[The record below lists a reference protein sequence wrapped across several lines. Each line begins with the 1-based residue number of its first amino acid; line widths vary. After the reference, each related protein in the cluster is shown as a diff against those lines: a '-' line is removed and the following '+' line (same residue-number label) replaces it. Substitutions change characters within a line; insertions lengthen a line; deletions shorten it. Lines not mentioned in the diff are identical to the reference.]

1 MASSGRFCKDG
12 WLKTLDRY
20 VEETES
26 PRSFWMW
33 SGIFTICAALQ
44 RRVWAQFGME
54 NIYPGLYLLT
64 VAEPGWVRKGPPVGL
79 AKKMLQEVDVA
90 VFVDSPSK
98 RAMTQALA
106 ELSLSQHFEYEGTPV
121 AQSAMAVISK
131 EMSSLLAI
139 DPKGMIEALTDIY
152 DVHDDWTYK
161 TAHKGTDKIR
171 NVCVSCYIATTPGW
185 MSRNLPDEAIG
196 GGFTS
201 RFVIIHDSKRYKHV
215 PWPPPP
221 PVELYRALISD
232 LAVIKR
238 LKGPFKLE
246 PGAVELY
253 THWYETLK
261 DKAVKIG
268 DERVYSNY
276 SRAHVIAVRVAMALH
291 VSYSNE
297 LIITETDM
305 KESIKILEKAYE
317 SAPGAFASHG
327 RSQYSYDTDRIRT
340 QVRIAQAITFSAL
353 LKKNYRNTDKVT
365 LKNILE
371 NLEEMGH
378 IQQQFNPATGQL
390 NIIWLGD

>member
-1 MASSGRFCKDG
+1 MATTGRFCKSG
-12 WLKTLDRY
+12 WLETLERY

-26 PRSFWMW
+26 PRRFWLW

-79 AKKMLQEVDVA
+79 AKKMLQEIDAA

-98 RAMTQALA
+98 RALTQALS
-106 ELSLSQHFEYEGTPV
+106 ELSISQHFEFKGTPI

-152 DVHDDWTYK
+152 DTHDDWTYK
-161 TAHKGTDKIR
+161 TAHKGEDKIR
-171 NVCVSCYIATTPGW
+171 NVCLCCYIATTPGW
-185 MSRNLPDEAIG
+185 MSRNLPEEAIG

-201 RFVIIHDSKRYKHV
+201 RFVIVHADRRYKHV

-221 PVELYRALISD
+221 PADLYKALISD

-238 LKGPFKLE
+238 LKGPFKVD
-246 PGAVELY
+246 PAAHDLY
-253 THWYETLK
+253 VKWYETLK
-261 DKAVKIG
+261 DKALKIG

-291 VSYSNE
+291 TSYSNE
-297 LIITETDM
+297 LIITEQDM
-305 KESIKILEKAYE
+305 HRAITLLEAAYK

-327 RSQYSYDTDRIRT
+327 RSQYGYDTDKIRL
-340 QVRIAQAITFSAL
+340 QIKLLRAVTFSEL
-353 LKKNYRNTDKVT
+353 LKRNYRNTDKIT
-365 LKNILE
+365 LKAILE
-371 NLEEMGH
+371 NLEAMGH
-378 IQQQFNPATGQL
+378 IQQQFNAATGQL
-390 NIIWLGD
+390 NIIWLSD